1 MRCPYA
7 HEDGAYVLGALA
19 PAERA
24 EFERHLSG
32 CRTCRDAVAE
42 LAVLPGLLGRLD
54 AEVAE
59 QVSNHPVPTEMS
71 RVPHLLLAAR
81 RSRRRERVRRRWRVA
96 GTVLVAACLAV
107 VVGVGV
113 DVMRDPE
120 GGRAPAAMASMW
132 PAIPDKPA
140 PIAAEIGLKDV
151 DGGTAV
157 WMHCA
162 YQSRNDYHEAW
173 AFRLYVYDTGG
184 HAEQVG
190 SWMAGP
196 GDDLTID
203 GWTRF
208 SRAEIARVELHRGDG
223 TPMLVY
229 MP

>member
-7 HEDGAYVLGALA
+7 HEDGVYVLGALA

-59 QVSNHPVPTEMS
+59 QVSAHPVPTEMS
-71 RVPHLLLAAR
+71 RVPRLLLAAGTR
-81 RSRRRERVRRRWRVA
+81 RRRERVRHRWRVA
-96 GTVLVAACLAV
+96 STVLVAACLAV
-107 VVGVGV
+107 VVGIGV
-113 DVMRDPE
+113 DLMRDP
-120 GGRAPAAMASMW
+120 GGGAPAAMASMW
-132 PAIPDKPA
+132 PATPERPG
-140 PIAAEIGLKDV
+140 PVVAEIGLKDV

-162 YQSRNDYHEAW
+162 YQSRSDYHDAW
-173 AFRLYVYDTGG
+173 TFRLYAYDAAG
-184 HAEQVG
+184 HSEQIG
-190 SWMAGP
+190 SWRDGP
-196 GDDLTID
+196 RDNLTID

-208 SRAEIARVELHRGDG
+208 SRAEVVRIELHRGDG
-223 TPMLVY
+223 TPLLVY
-229 MP
+229 TP